1 MISKLDERFTKLAY
15 ELALTSEHEI
25 TRVGAVLVANKSI
38 ISVGVNSAT
47 KSHPLQ
53 KMYNEFRNFEV
64 EIRHLIHA
72 EMECIIK
79 YKKLSEDISDL
90 KMYIARIRKNGSL
103 VPGYPCAACKQALKE
118 HGIKSIVHSS
128 FNGFIQSTFNDD
140 DRI

>member
-25 TRVGAVLVANKSI
+25 TRVGAVLVANKTI

-53 KMYNEFRNFEV
+53 KMYNEFRHFQV

-79 YKKLSEDISDL
+79 YKKMDEEISDL
-90 KMYIARIRKNGSL
+90 KMYIARIRKNGTL
-103 VPGYPCAACKQALKE
+103 VPGYPCAACQQALKE
-118 HGIKSIVHSS
+118 YGISSVIYSS
-128 FNGFIQSTFNDD
+128 FNDFKVGVI
-140 DRI
+140 